1 MIGKL
6 LGKEEVHG
14 ALVLALSG
22 AVMAL
27 VAKGDGP
34 LSLGRVV
41 SEILSNPVPV
51 AGAATGTHGGVPI
64 PDLDQQIAA

>member
-6 LGKEEVHG
+6 LSKEEVNT

-22 AVMAL
+22 AVMVL

-34 LSLGRVV
+34 LSPGRVV
-41 SEILSNPVPV
+41 SGVLSNPV
-51 AGAATGTHGGVPI
+51 AGRHVTGGRASASVSA
-64 PDLDQQIAA
+64 LDQHIAA

>member
-6 LGKEEVHG
+6 LCKEEVNV

-22 AVMAL
+22 AVMVL

-41 SEILSNPVPV
+41 SGVLSNPVPGPQRTSERESV
-51 AGAATGTHGGVPI
+51 SVSAS
-64 PDLDQQIAA
+64 DQQIAA

>member
-1 MIGKL
+1 MINEL
-6 LGKEEVHG
+6 FSKEEVNA

-34 LSLGRVV
+34 PSLGRVV
-41 SEILSNPVPV
+41 SGVLSNPVPGV
-51 AGAATGTHGGVPI
+51 AAVTRRYPVPAPLRQVAA
-64 PDLDQQIAA
+64 

>member
-6 LGKEEVHG
+6 LGKEEVNA

-22 AVMAL
+22 AAMVL

-34 LSLGRVV
+34 PSVRRVV
-41 SEILSNPVPV
+41 AGVLSNPVPK
-51 AGAATGTHGGVPI
+51 GAAATRRSSAPASR
-64 PDLDQQIAA
+64 QQVAV

>member
-6 LGKEEVHG
+6 PSKEEVNA

-22 AVMAL
+22 ALMVL

-41 SEILSNPVPV
+41 AGVLSNPVPK
-51 AGAATGTHGGVPI
+51 GAAGTRGDASVPD
-64 PDLDQQIAA
+64 PDQQVAA

>member
-6 LGKEEVHG
+6 LGKEEVNV

-22 AVMAL
+22 AVMVL

-41 SEILSNPVPV
+41 FGVLSNPVPV
-51 AGAATGTHGGVPI
+51 RGAAATRRSSSVPV
-64 PDLDQQIAA
+64 PDRQIAA

>member
-1 MIGKL
+1 MIGRL
-6 LGKEEVHG
+6 FGKEEVNA

-34 LSLGRVV
+34 FSIGRVV
-41 SEILSNPVPV
+41 SGVLSNPIPGRPQTAAHADEPAPARRQRV
-51 AGAATGTHGGVPI
+51 AA
-64 PDLDQQIAA
+64 

>member
-6 LGKEEVHG
+6 LGKEEVNA
-14 ALVLALSG
+14 ALVLALSS
-22 AVMAL
+22 AVMVL

-41 SEILSNPVPV
+41 SGVLSNPVPK
-51 AGAATGTHGGVPI
+51 GAAGSSRSSSAPTPR
-64 PDLDQQIAA
+64 QQVAV

>member
-6 LGKEEVHG
+6 LGKEQFNA

-22 AVMAL
+22 AVTVL
-27 VAKGDGP
+27 VAKGDEA

-41 SEILSNPVPV
+41 SKVLSNPVPARGV
-51 AGAATGTHGGVPI
+51 TGTLDGASVPY
-64 PDLDQQIAA
+64 LDQRIAA